1 MNIAENIKAKRL
13 ALGMTQEELASIV
26 EVQRTMIVQLERG
39 TKGLSLI
46 LAKKLSEVFNCT
58 IDELVK

>member
-1 MNIAENIKAKRL
+1 MNIPENIKAKRL
-13 ALGMTQEELASIV
+13 ALGLTQEELANIV

>member
-1 MNIAENIKAKRL
+1 MNIPENIKAKRL
-13 ALGMTQEELASIV
+13 ALGLTQEELANIV
-26 EVQRTMIVQLERG
+26 EVQRTMIVQIERG

-58 IDELVK
+58 IDDLVK

>member
-58 IDELVK
+58 IDDLVK

>member
-46 LAKKLSEVFNCT
+46 LAKKLSDVFNCT